1 MAAVMVVVLTV
12 VAAVTTAVV
21 VTPAVVVSPA
31 VVTVTVATAA
41 AVRRQCGGGFA
52 DSRTTVGDQ
61 MHNANADEEGEH
73 GC

>member
-1 MAAVMVVVLTV
+1 V

-21 VTPAVVVSPA
+21 
-31 VVTVTVATAA
+31 TVTTA

-52 DSRTTVGDQ
+52 DSGTTVGDQ